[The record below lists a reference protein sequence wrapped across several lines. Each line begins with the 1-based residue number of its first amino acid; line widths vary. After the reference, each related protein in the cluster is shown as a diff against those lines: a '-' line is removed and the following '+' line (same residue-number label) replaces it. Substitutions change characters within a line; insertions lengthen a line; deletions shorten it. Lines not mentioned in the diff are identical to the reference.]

1 MRTRFLIAALVALA
15 LAPLARADGLPIAD
29 ASAPAIV
36 GAADQGGRYVA
47 LPSERGTVVARIG
60 SSVYASRVLD
70 GRYTVPVVALDH
82 TASGLSTD
90 GSTLVLVNPRRAFP
104 RARTSFVVL
113 NAKSLRVRSHIVL
126 QGDFSFDAL
135 SPDGTR
141 LFLIHYLSR
150 RDPTRYE
157 VRALD
162 VPSGKLLPTPIVDK
176 SEPDERMAGLPITRQ
191 TTADGR
197 WAYTLYDGAGQDPF
211 VHALDTVNGEA
222 HCIDLE
228 LLSGRQDLYDLRL
241 GLGPGGTRLAVVN
254 GAEQLAVVDT
264 SDFEPAAAVTV
275 APDTSVAVEASS
287 SRRPSA
293 LVASA
298 AGAAA
303 LILGAMGLLVWR
315 RRRARASDVAER
327 PVGADV
333 PTPQATNGARA
344 LRSPREHRFSRR
356 A

>member
-15 LAPLARADGLPIAD
+15 LAPLAHADGLPIAD
-29 ASAPAIV
+29 AGSPAIV
-36 GAADQGGRYVA
+36 GGDDVGGRLVA
-47 LPSERGTVVARIG
+47 LPTERGTVVARIG
-60 SSVYASRVLD
+60 ETVYMSRLLD

-90 GSTLVLVNPRRAFP
+90 GSTLVLINPRRTFP

-113 NAKSLRVRSHIVL
+113 NAKNLRVRSHIAL

-150 RDPTRYE
+150 KDPTRYA

-176 SEPDERMAGLPITRQ
+176 SEPDERMAGFPITRQ

-197 WAYTLYDGAGQDPF
+197 WAYTLYDGAGKDPF

-228 LLSGRQDLYDLRL
+228 LLAGRQDLYDLRL
-241 GLGPGGTRLAVVN
+241 GLGPGGSGLAVLD
-254 GAEQLAVVDT
+254 GAEKLIAIDT
-264 SDFEPAAAVTV
+264 SAFEPVAAKTVASDAAETSSGSGWRLPVLSAAAFLV
-275 APDTSVAVEASS
+275 AGT
-287 SRRPSA
+287 A
-293 LVASA
+293 LVF
-298 AGAAA
+298 
-303 LILGAMGLLVWR
+303 WR
-315 RRRARASDVAER
+315 RRRGHSSASVDRVGVVVPASPATNDARARRS
-327 PVGADV
+327 
-333 PTPQATNGARA
+333 ARG
-344 LRSPREHRFSRR
+344 RRFSLR

>member
-15 LAPLARADGLPIAD
+15 LAPLAHADGLPIAD
-29 ASAPAIV
+29 AGSPAIV
-36 GAADQGGRYVA
+36 GGDDVGGRLVA
-47 LPSERGTVVARIG
+47 LPTERGTVVARIG
-60 SSVYASRVLD
+60 ETVYMSRLLD

-90 GSTLVLVNPRRAFP
+90 GSTLVLINPRRTFP
-104 RARTSFVVL
+104 RTRTSFVVL
-113 NAKSLRVRSHIVL
+113 NAKNLRVRSHIAL

-150 RDPTRYE
+150 KDPTRYE

-176 SEPDERMAGLPITRQ
+176 SEPDERMAGFPITRQ
-191 TTADGR
+191 TTDDGR
-197 WAYTLYDGAGQDPF
+197 WAYTLYDGAGKDPF

-228 LLSGRQDLYDLRL
+228 LLAGRQDLYDLRL
-241 GLGPGGTRLAVVN
+241 GVGPGGSGLAVLD
-254 GAEQLAVVDT
+254 GAEKLIAIDT
-264 SDFEPAAAVTV
+264 SAFEPVAAKTVASDAAETSSGSGWRLPVLSAAAF
-275 APDTSVAVEASS
+275 
-287 SRRPSA
+287 
-293 LVASA
+293 LV
-298 AGAAA
+298 AGAA
-303 LILGAMGLLVWR
+303 LVLWR
-315 RRRARASDVAER
+315 RRRRRSSPSVDRVGAVVPTSPATNDARARRS
-327 PVGADV
+327 
-333 PTPQATNGARA
+333 ARG
-344 LRSPREHRFSRR
+344 RRFSLR

>member
-1 MRTRFLIAALVALA
+1 MRTRFVIAALVALV
-15 LAPLARADGLPIAD
+15 LAPLANADGLPIAD
-29 ASAPAIV
+29 AGSPAIV
-36 GAADQGGRYVA
+36 GGDDVGGRLVA
-47 LPSERGTVVARIG
+47 LPTERGTVVARIG
-60 SSVYASRVLD
+60 ETVYVSRLLD

-90 GSTLVLVNPRRAFP
+90 GSTLVLINPRRSFP

-113 NAKSLRVRSHIVL
+113 NAKNLRVRGHIVL

-176 SEPDERMAGLPITRQ
+176 SEPDERMAGFPITRQ
-191 TTADGR
+191 TTVDGR
-197 WAYTLYDGAGQDPF
+197 WAYTLYDGSGKEPF
-211 VHALDTVNGEA
+211 LHALDTVNGEA

-228 LLSGRQDLYDLRL
+228 LLAGRQDLYDLRL
-241 GLGPGGTRLAVVN
+241 GLGPGDSGLAVLD
-254 GAEQLAVVDT
+254 GAEKLTVIDT
-264 SDFEPAAAVTV
+264 SDFEPVAAKTVT
-275 APDTSVAVEASS
+275 PDAVENSS
-287 SRRPSA
+287 GFRWPLA
-293 LVASA
+293 VLSA
-298 AGAAA
+298 AGVFLLAGAA
-303 LILGAMGLLVWR
+303 LVLWR
-315 RRRARASDVAER
+315 PRRARSSR
-327 PVGADV
+327 
-333 PTPQATNGARA
+333 ATNVALARRSA
-344 LRSPREHRFSRR
+344 PGRRFSPR

>member
-1 MRTRFLIAALVALA
+1 MRTRFVIAALVALV
-15 LAPLARADGLPIAD
+15 LAPLANADGLPIAD
-29 ASAPAIV
+29 AGSPAIV
-36 GAADQGGRYVA
+36 GGDDVGGRLVA
-47 LPSERGTVVARIG
+47 LPTERGTVVARIG
-60 SSVYASRVLD
+60 EKVYVSRLLD

-90 GSTLVLVNPRRAFP
+90 GSTLVLINPRRSFP

-113 NAKSLRVRSHIVL
+113 NAKNLRVRSHIVL

-197 WAYTLYDGAGQDPF
+197 WSYTLYDGAGKEPF

-228 LLSGRQDLYDLRL
+228 LLAGRQDLYDLRL
-241 GLGPGGTRLAVVN
+241 GLGPGDSGLAVLD
-254 GAEQLAVVDT
+254 GAEKLTVIDT
-264 SDFEPAAAVTV
+264 SDFEPVAAKTV
-275 APDTSVAVEASS
+275 APDAVEKSS
-287 SRRPSA
+287 GPRWPLA
-293 LVASA
+293 VFSA
-298 AGAAA
+298 AGVFLLAGAAFV
-303 LILGAMGLLVWR
+303 LWR
-315 RRRARASDVAER
+315 PRRGRSR
-327 PVGADV
+327 
-333 PTPQATNGARA
+333 ATNDALARRPA
-344 LRSPREHRFSRR
+344 PGRRFSPR

>member
-1 MRTRFLIAALVALA
+1 MRTRFLIAVFFALA
-15 LAPLARADGLPIAD
+15 LAPLAHADGLPIAD
-29 ASAPAIV
+29 AGSPAIV
-36 GAADQGGRYVA
+36 GGDDVGGRLVA
-47 LPSERGTVVARIG
+47 LPTERGTVVARIG
-60 SSVYASRVLD
+60 ETVYMSRLLE

-90 GSTLVLVNPRRAFP
+90 GSTLVLINPRRTFP

-113 NAKSLRVRSHIVL
+113 NAKNLRVRSHFVL

-176 SEPDERMAGLPITRQ
+176 SEPDERMAGFPITRQ
-191 TTADGR
+191 TSADGR
-197 WAYTLYDGAGQDPF
+197 WAYTLYDGAGKEPF
-211 VHALDTVNGEA
+211 VHALDTVNGVA

-228 LLSGRQDLYDLRL
+228 LLAGRQDLYDLRL
-241 GLGPGGTRLAVVN
+241 GLGPGDSGLAVLD
-254 GAEQLAVVDT
+254 GAEKLTVIDT
-264 SDFEPAAAVTV
+264 TDFEPIAAKTV
-275 APDTSVAVEASS
+275 APDAADTS
-287 SRRPSA
+287 SRSGWRLAVLSA
-293 LVASA
+293 VGALFVAGVA
-298 AGAAA
+298 FV
-303 LILGAMGLLVWR
+303 LWR
-315 RRRARASDVAER
+315 RRRGPSSDAADRVGAVVPASPATNDARAR
-327 PVGADV
+327 
-333 PTPQATNGARA
+333 
-344 LRSPREHRFSRR
+344 RSAPGRRFSLR

>member
-1 MRTRFLIAALVALA
+1 MRTRFLIAVLFALA
-15 LAPLARADGLPIAD
+15 FAPLAHADGLPIAD
-29 ASAPAIV
+29 AGPPAIISGDDV
-36 GAADQGGRYVA
+36 GGRLVA
-47 LPSERGTVVARIG
+47 LPTERGTVVARIG
-60 SSVYASRVLD
+60 ETVYVSRLLD

-90 GSTLVLVNPRRAFP
+90 GSTLVLINPRRTFP

-113 NAKSLRVRSHIVL
+113 NAKNLRVRSHIVL

-135 SPDGTR
+135 SPNGTR

-176 SEPDERMAGLPITRQ
+176 SEPDERMAGFPVTRQ

-197 WAYTLYDGAGQDPF
+197 WAYTLYDGAGKQPF

-228 LLSGRQDLYDLRL
+228 MLAGRQDLYGLRL
-241 GLGPGGTRLAVVN
+241 GLGPGDSGLAVLD
-254 GAEQLAVVDT
+254 GAEKLTVIDT
-264 SDFEPAAAVTV
+264 RDFEPVAAKTV
-275 APDTSVAVEASS
+275 APDAAVTSSGSRWPLALLAGLGVVAV
-287 SRRPSA
+287 
-293 LVASA
+293 
-298 AGAAA
+298 GAAVLA
-303 LILGAMGLLVWR
+303 RGRIRKLTDTLVR
-315 RRRARASDVAER
+315 SGK
-327 PVGADV
+327 PV
-333 PTPQATNGARA
+333 
-344 LRSPREHRFSRR
+344 
-356 A
+356 

>member
-1 MRTRFLIAALVALA
+1 MRTRFLIAAFFALA
-15 LAPLARADGLPIAD
+15 LAPLAHADGLPIAD
-29 ASAPAIV
+29 AGSPAIV
-36 GAADQGGRYVA
+36 GGDDVGGRLVA
-47 LPSERGTVVARIG
+47 LPTERGTVVARIG
-60 SSVYASRVLD
+60 ETVYASRLLD

-90 GSTLVLVNPRRAFP
+90 GSTLVLINPRRSFP

-113 NAKSLRVRSHIVL
+113 NAKSLLVRRHLVL

-162 VPSGKLLPTPIVDK
+162 VPSGKLLPTQIVDK

-197 WAYTLYDGAGQDPF
+197 WAYTLYDGAGKEPF
-211 VHALDTVNGEA
+211 VHALNTVDGEA

-228 LLSGRQDLYDLRL
+228 LLAGRQDLYDLRL
-241 GLGPGGTRLAVVN
+241 GLGPSDAGLAVLD
-254 GAEQLAVVDT
+254 GAEKLTVIDT
-264 SDFEPAAAVTV
+264 SDFEPLAAKTV
-275 APDTSVAVEASS
+275 ARETAETSSGS
-287 SRRPSA
+287 GWR
-293 LVASA
+293 L
-298 AGAAA
+298 AA
-303 LILGAMGLLVWR
+303 LSAVGAFFVAGVAFILWWR
-315 RRRARASDVAER
+315 RRL
-327 PVGADV
+327 
-333 PTPQATNGARA
+333 ATNDARGR
-344 LRSPREHRFSRR
+344 RSAPERRFSLR